1 MPCRQIERHILFK
14 IPTELFRIGSFR
26 IDEAYFFFILK
37 HQRCIFFSVLF
48 LPFPLRNRKHSY
60 TLSRQ
65 HACTREFKLPST
77 CWATSLGLLF
87 RLRHSQL
94 TVLLLGVSGPKS
106 EARSISLSG
115 RTTGR
120 TRPVPSAPLD
130 GGLSPAS
137 LPLAEPMLRAVVE
150 SPAAAAA
157 VGPQPICPWRVL
169 AARGAAPPLQLA
181 APRPYTAAAG
191 SPAGLVRLIG

>member
-1 MPCRQIERHILFK
+1 
-14 IPTELFRIGSFR
+14 
-26 IDEAYFFFILK
+26 
-37 HQRCIFFSVLF
+37 V
-48 LPFPLRNRKHSY
+48 
-60 TLSRQ
+60 
-65 HACTREFKLPST
+65 REFTRLPSN

-137 LPLAEPMLRAVVE
+137 LPLAEPMLRAVE
-150 SPAAAAA
+150 P
-157 VGPQPICPWRVL
+157 PPQLQPICLPMARVL
-169 AARGAAPPLQLA
+169 APGGGSPSVHRSGCVRRPVSFADRINHSRLVLRWLHLNRPAGRSVCQMRLQLHCL
-181 APRPYTAAAG
+181 R
-191 SPAGLVRLIG
+191 RRQR